1 MAIIPKCSFEVLL
14 SGGALVPGQRVEGS
28 LVLTAPEPIPR
39 ADHVELAFRTAA
51 WAGYGSGK
59 NRSVVRRDLFNA
71 PFRVQVP
78 KQLAAGTHR
87 FPFALDVPWWLPPGF
102 SGSDCA
108 IEHVVETRLDV
119 DWAIDPT
126 AKRYPLVQMAPQL
139 GTRKP
144 LSTRS
149 PVNFHSE
156 IVVEVSLASTVVALG
171 EPLIGQI
178 ALRGAAAVRF
188 DAVELLF
195 ASIAQITM
203 ARGDRRRSPL
213 GMRIRI
219 PADALRRGEPIP
231 FQIPPHQ
238 SFTPT
243 SASSFIEHDL
253 ALVVSVDIPWAV
265 DPAFEIALQVLPHGS
280 IIEGDATTGL
290 VGSERLQRI
299 AAIMAEGTGLRLGR
313 APVLVDG
320 YVGPVGLRISD
331 APHAARLGIDVDFT
345 FPDVELGIDFH
356 RLGMLEG
363 FRQSPLLPE
372 TLARAY
378 LLRVKNE
385 DASSAAFVATALAG
399 LGAADEIRLSDHHLG
414 IHFPLA
420 SDEPAPMVELAR
432 FAAGR
437 AKAIGDAMRALSFP
451 ASVITAQPAWLATAG
466 EQSAFLVPSGPS
478 LYGLVF
484 GARVLGGEERSIR
497 ASIRSEWTKTGAVH
511 VVDVDLA
518 HAPLPAAACAALD
531 DDDNETI
538 GPDLRPVRQIFSST
552 HALADGRGATLR
564 HEGFVA
570 DPRALL
576 PGIEAFFGW
585 VLAQRGE
592 KQSDLPY
599 R

>member
-1 MAIIPKCSFEVLL
+1 VSLIPKCSFEVLL

-39 ADHVELAFRTAA
+39 TDHVELAFRTYA

-59 NRSVVRRDLFNA
+59 SRSVLRRDLFNA
-71 PFRVQVP
+71 PFRVEVP
-78 KQLAAGTHR
+78 KELPAGTHR

-102 SGSDCA
+102 TGGDCA
-108 IEHVVETRLDV
+108 IQHLVETRLDV

-126 AKRYPLVQMAPQL
+126 AKRYPVVQMAPQL

-149 PVNFHSE
+149 PVNFHPE
-156 IVVEVSLASTVVALG
+156 IVVEISLASTVVALG
-171 EPLIGQI
+171 EPLIGQL
-178 ALRGAAAVRF
+178 ALRGAAAARF

-195 ASIAQITM
+195 GSIATVTM
-203 ARGDRRRSPL
+203 GRGDRRRSPL
-213 GMRIRI
+213 GMRVRI
-219 PADALRRGEPIP
+219 PANALRSGEPIP

-253 ALVVSVDIPWAV
+253 ALVVSIDIPWAV
-265 DPAFEIALQVLPHGS
+265 DPAFEIELQVLPHGS

-290 VGSERLQRI
+290 VGSERLERI
-299 AAIMAEGTGLRLGR
+299 AAIMAQETGLRPAR
-313 APVLVDG
+313 APALVDG
-320 YVGPVGLRISD
+320 LVGPVGLRISD

-372 TLARAY
+372 ALARTY
-378 LLRVKNE
+378 LLRVQRE
-385 DASSAAFVATALAG
+385 DPSSAAFIATALAG
-399 LGAADEIRLSDHHLG
+399 LEGADEVRFSDHHLG

-420 SDEPAPMVELAR
+420 SDEPAPMVALAR
-432 FAAGR
+432 FATGR
-437 AKAIGDAMRALSFP
+437 ANAIGEAIRRLAFP
-451 ASVITAQPAWLATAG
+451 ASALAAQPAWLATAG

-478 LYGLVF
+478 LHGLVF

-497 ASIRSEWTKTGAVH
+497 VSIRTDWTKEGAAH
-511 VVDVDLA
+511 EVDVDLTN
-518 HAPLPAAACAALD
+518 APLPAAGCAALD
-531 DDDNETI
+531 DETT
-538 GPDLRPVRQIFSST
+538 GPELQPVRQVFAST
-552 HALADGRGATLR
+552 HALGDGRGATLR

-576 PGIEAFFGW
+576 PAIEAFFGW